1 MHTIEE
7 TTVTVYT
14 VGNRQFASRA
24 EALAA
29 AAEAATAELV
39 ERYIEVLGSG
49 GRNATR
55 TRNALTHWE
64 RWKAQQ
70 QG

>member
-1 MHTIEE
+1 MNIEE
-7 TTVTVYT
+7 TTLTVYT

-29 AAEAATAELV
+29 AAEAATAALV
-39 ERYIEVLGSG
+39 ERYIEESGAG

>member
-1 MHTIEE
+1 MNIEE
-7 TTVTVYT
+7 MTVTVYT
-14 VGNRQFASRA
+14 VGNQQFASRA

-29 AAEAATAELV
+29 AAEAATATLV
-39 ERYIEVLGSG
+39 ERYIEESALG

-55 TRNALTHWE
+55 TRNALAHWE